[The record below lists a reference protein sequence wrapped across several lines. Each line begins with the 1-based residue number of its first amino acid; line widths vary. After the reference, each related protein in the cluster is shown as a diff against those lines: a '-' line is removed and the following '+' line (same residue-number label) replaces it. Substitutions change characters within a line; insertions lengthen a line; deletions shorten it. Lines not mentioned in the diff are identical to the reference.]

1 MITNMKTQ
9 KVWFVTGASKGLGS
23 TLVRRLLTEGYKVAA
38 TSRNADA
45 LREQVGYEGGDFLP
59 LEVNLTD
66 NSSVASAI
74 TEVVAKLGTIDVV
87 VNNAG
92 YGQLGTLE
100 ELTDEEAR
108 KNFDVNVFGS
118 LNVIR
123 NVMPI
128 FREKKSGAFFNIS
141 SIAGFMGTF
150 PGWGIYNATKFA
162 VAGFTEALSAE
173 TKSLGVTATIVYP
186 GYFKTNFLLQG
197 SLLTAAS
204 PIAEYKEAR
213 DLEVIHNEQ
222 IIGNQPGDPEKAAA
236 AFIRVAEME
245 NRPLHL
251 FLGSDSFGM
260 AHGKIEALQQDLR
273 AFEDISKSTDF
284 NAQDA
289 FYLSVQPGVLSGCTI
304 IKAGDL
310 NEVER

>member
-1 MITNMKTQ
+1 MKTQ
-9 KVWFVTGASKGLGS
+9 KVWFVTGASKGLGL
-23 TLVRRLLTEGYKVAA
+23 TLVKRLLKEGYKVAA
-38 TSRNADA
+38 TSRDVNA
-45 LREQVGYEGGDFLP
+45 LHEEVGFEGGDFLS
-59 LEVNLTD
+59 LQLNLTD
-66 NSSVASAI
+66 NESVREAVS
-74 TEVVAKLGTIDVV
+74 EVIAKLGTIDVV

-100 ELTDEEAR
+100 EVSDEEAR
-108 KNFDVNVFGS
+108 ENFDINVFGS

-123 NVMPI
+123 NVMPH
-128 FREKKSGAFFNIS
+128 FRKEKSGVFFNIS
-141 SIAGFMGTF
+141 SIAGFLGTF

-173 TKSLGVTATIVYP
+173 TKSLGVTATVVYP

-197 SLLTAAS
+197 SLRMAAD

-222 IIGNQPGDPEKAAA
+222 IIGSQPGNPENAAA
-236 AFIRVAEME
+236 AFIQVAEME

-260 AHGKIEALQQDLR
+260 AYTKIEVVQNDLA
-273 AFEDISKSTDF
+273 AFESLSKSTDF
-284 NAQDA
+284 
-289 FYLSVQPGVLSGCTI
+289 
-304 IKAGDL
+304 
-310 NEVER
+310 

>member
-1 MITNMKTQ
+1 MKTQ

-23 TLVRRLLTEGYKVAA
+23 TLVKRLLTQGYKVAA
-38 TSRNADA
+38 TSRNVDA
-45 LREQVGYEGGDFLP
+45 LREQVGHEGEDFFP

-66 NSSVASAI
+66 NSSVAMAI
-74 TEVVAKLGTIDVV
+74 ADVLAKLGTIDVV

-100 ELTDEEAR
+100 ELSDEEAR

-118 LNVIR
+118 LSVIR

-173 TKSLGVTATIVYP
+173 TKSLGITATIVYP

-197 SLLTAAS
+197 SLLTAAN

-236 AFIRVAEME
+236 VFIQVAEME

-260 AHGKIEALQQDLR
+260 ANSKIEGLQQDLH

-284 NAQDA
+284 N
-289 FYLSVQPGVLSGCTI
+289 T
-304 IKAGDL
+304 
-310 NEVER
+310 

>member
-1 MITNMKTQ
+1 MSTK
-9 KVWFVTGASKGLGS
+9 KVWFVTGASKGLGLA
-23 TLVRRLLTEGYKVAA
+23 LVQRLLKEGYKVAT
-38 TSRNADA
+38 TSRDANA
-45 LREQVGYEGGDFLP
+45 LRKEAGYEGDNFLP
-59 LEVNLTD
+59 LQVD
-66 NSSVASAI
+66 INSNEAVQKAVAEI
-74 TEVVAKLGTIDVV
+74 IAKLGNIDVV

-108 KNFDVNVFGS
+108 KNFDVNVFGT

-123 NVMPI
+123 SVMPYY
-128 FREKKSGAFFNIS
+128 RKQKSGAFFNIS

-162 VAGFTEALSAE
+162 VAGLTEALFAE
-173 TKSLGVTATIVYP
+173 AKSMGISATIVYP

-197 SLLTAAS
+197 SLRTAAH
-204 PIAEYKEAR
+204 PIADYKEAR

-236 AFIRVAEME
+236 AFIKVAEME
-245 NRPLHL
+245 NKPLHL

-260 AHGKIEALQQDLR
+260 ANSKIEALQNDLK
-273 AFEDISKSTDF
+273 AYESISKSTDF
-284 NAQDA
+284 QA
-289 FYLSVQPGVLSGCTI
+289 VQ
-304 IKAGDL
+304 A
-310 NEVER
+310 

>member
-1 MITNMKTQ
+1 MKTQ
-9 KVWFVTGASKGLGS
+9 KVWFVTGASKGLGLS
-23 TLVRRLLTEGYKVAA
+23 LVKRLLTEGYKVAA
-38 TSRNADA
+38 TSREAEA
-45 LREQVGYEGGDFLP
+45 LRTEVGYSGDDFLP
-59 LEVNLTD
+59 LQVNLTD
-66 NSSVASAI
+66 NNSVAEAI
-74 TEVVAKLGTIDVV
+74 TAIVAKFGTIDVV

-100 ELTDEEAR
+100 ELTDDEAR

-128 FREKKSGAFFNIS
+128 FRARKSGAFFNIS
-141 SIAGFMGTF
+141 SIAGFLGTF

-173 TKSLGVTATIVYP
+173 AKSLGVTATIVYP

-197 SLLTAAS
+197 SLRTAAK
-204 PIAEYKEAR
+204 PINDYKEAR

-222 IIGNQPGDPEKAAA
+222 VIGNQPGDPENAAL
-236 AFIRVAEME
+236 AFIKVAEME
-245 NRPLHL
+245 ERPLHL

-260 AHGKIEALQQDLR
+260 AQNKIEAVQKDLA
-273 AFEDISKSTDF
+273 AFESISKSTDF
-284 NAQDA
+284 
-289 FYLSVQPGVLSGCTI
+289 
-304 IKAGDL
+304 KK
-310 NEVER
+310 